1 MYRSF
6 PSRLPRLAGGGLIYI
21 QQCFYTVGFKSL
33 DTTSDNRARH
43 ADFDCTHSAIPP
55 KTKPMPI
62 QVSKSDQPSI
72 PSTLDPRGDLIPREI
87 TLPSAHHS
95 PKTVNKK
102 ASEFVIGT
110 VRLNSIQ
117 LSAEP
122 TCCLLFS

>member
-1 MYRSF
+1 MEVQYIYSVVLLH
-6 PSRLPRLAGGGLIYI
+6 SRI
-21 QQCFYTVGFKSL
+21 KSL
-33 DTTSDNRARH
+33 ETISDNRVRH

-55 KTKPMPI
+55 KTKAIPI
-62 QVSKSDQPSI
+62 QVSKSDQLSF
-72 PSTLDPRGDLIPREI
+72 PSTLDLRGDVIPREI

-117 LSAEP
+117 LLAES
-122 TCCLLFS
+122 TCCLLLP